1 KDAINAGRKTVIGM
15 MLLADR
21 HDVISQPARFPCAGG
36 IWDCF
41 CRAINRARSLQ
52 SSRNLSF
59 GWLVSSP
66 LGAVNR

>member
-1 KDAINAGRKTVIGM
+1 EDAINAGRKKVIGM

-36 IWDCF
+36 VRDCF
-41 CRAINRARSLQ
+41 FRVANGAESLP
-52 SSRNLSF
+52 SSRCFSF
-59 GWLVSSP
+59 EWLVGSP